1 MFSSK
6 LEDKHWLAVAIRFIT
21 DAALFTISFLLAI
34 KIRFA
39 GEFALDYSKY
49 LYGIIISSI
58 LLSSLIYISG
68 YYSAPHKKS
77 SQLDRAIT
85 IFFLHVISTSVMT
98 MIYHLTLITVMGRG
112 VFLIGSF
119 ISYLSIWIH
128 NYILYQWYKKED
140 KAAIIISSAEGETD
154 LRNLLKNNEHTIE
167 ITGIITH
174 NDYQPLIDYPILG
187 VAENIIQITDNN
199 QLDRIITT
207 NRNISDSTLYKDF
220 CKLRYMGIAVVPEIS
235 IYEEFYQFCPITKIT
250 AEWLLNA
257 STAPK
262 LFYIQKL
269 KRAFDIFI
277 SLTGLIILSPL
288 FIIAFLLVKITSKG
302 PALYSQKRL
311 GKFGKEFNVI
321 KFRTMKIDAEKDG
334 VQWSKKND
342 PRVTF
347 VGNFFRKYRIDEIP
361 QLINILKGEMSFV
374 GPRPERP
381 EFYTILNEEIPF
393 FRERILIHPG
403 LTGWAQVNYPYGN
416 NIQDAMRKLEYDL
429 YYLKHLNIFFDI
441 FIILDTFRIIING
454 GNINPVELFME
465 EYENKAE

>member
-6 LEDKHWLAVAIRFIT
+6 LEDKHWLAVTIRFIT
-21 DAALFTISFLLAI
+21 DAALFTLSFIFAI
-34 KIRFA
+34 EIRFS
-39 GEFALDYSKY
+39 GNFTPEYMKY
-49 LYGIIISSI
+49 IYGIILSSF

-98 MIYHLTLITVMGRG
+98 MIYHLTLISVMGRG

-119 ISYLSIWIH
+119 ISYFSILIH
-128 NYILYQWYKKED
+128 NYILYTWYKKED
-140 KAAIIISSAEGETD
+140 KAAIIISCSEGEID
-154 LRNLLKNNEHTIE
+154 LKNLLKNNEHTIE
-167 ITGIITH
+167 IAGIITH
-174 NDYQPLIDYPILG
+174 NDYQPGIEYPVLG
-187 VAENIIQITDNN
+187 SSKDIIKITENHK
-199 QLDRIITT
+199 LDRIITT
-207 NRNISDSTLYKDF
+207 NRNISDSSLYKNF

-257 STAPK
+257 SASPK

-269 KRAFDIFI
+269 KRGFDIFI
-277 SLTGLIILSPL
+277 ALTGIIILSPL
-288 FIIAFLLVKITSKG
+288 FATAFLLVKITSKG
-302 PALYSQKRL
+302 PAIYSQKRL

-334 VQWSKKND
+334 VQWSKKDD

-347 VGNFFRKYRIDEIP
+347 IGSFFRKYRIDEIP

-381 EFYTILNEEIPF
+381 EFYMMLDKEIPF

-454 GNINPVELFME
+454 GNINPVELFMDT
-465 EYENKAE
+465 YENN